1 MRRSFEAAAKES
13 VLQFSAA
20 EVHVPAELNSAT
32 RGLADAGSSLM
43 CIEPLS
49 MLNLERSRIA
59 QIALERRLP
68 TISNRPDP
76 PDTGI
81 LLAYGDDYVEKYR
94 RAAIFVDKI
103 FKGAKP
109 ADLPVEQPTRF
120 ELVVN
125 LKAARGIGLSIPET
139 FLARA
144 DEVIE

>member
-103 FKGAKP
+103 LKGAKP
-109 ADLPVEQPTRF
+109 AELPVEFPTKV

-125 LKAARGIGLSIPET
+125 LKTAKALR
-139 FLARA
+139 LAVPSTLLVRA
-144 DEVIE
+144 NKVIT